1 MFNILKINIGVHAK
15 SLQSYLTLCDTMDHI
30 PLGSSVHGILQ
41 AGMLEWVSMPYSRD
55 SSQPRDCGTQFIQI
69 VQ

>member
-15 SLQSYLTLCDTMDHI
+15 SLQSYLTLDTMDHI

-41 AGMLEWVSMPYSRD
+41 ARMLEWLSMPYSRG

-69 VQ
+69 VK